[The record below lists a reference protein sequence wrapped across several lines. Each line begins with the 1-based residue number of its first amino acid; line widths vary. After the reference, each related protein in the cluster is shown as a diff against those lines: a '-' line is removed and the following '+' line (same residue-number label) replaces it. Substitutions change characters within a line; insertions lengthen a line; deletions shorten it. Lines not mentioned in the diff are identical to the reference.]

1 VTETGKDGA
10 GGPEGGS
17 GGGPDDRQVGGA
29 QASRPG
35 GGGGAGAAGRAS
47 PLAEVLA
54 PPDPVHEPFVD
65 LAREA
70 GARLHDASRA
80 RRRWAAWLMLAV
92 AIVSGASGT
101 TSLAA
106 SAGLTRL
113 GPTIAVVL
121 CYLVCFVALTR
132 ALRVIPL
139 SVAYAVWSGIGIML
153 VSAIGW
159 VVFDQRLNPVEWV
172 GVALIV
178 AGVVLIQLK
187 SRVGRGD

>member
-1 VTETGKDGA
+1 MTEPRDDAADRPRGADGA
-10 GGPEGGS
+10 SPSESPAS
-17 GGGPDDRQVGGA
+17 GRDQP
-29 QASRPG
+29 
-35 GGGGAGAAGRAS
+35 AAGTPRRAT
-47 PLAEVLA
+47 PLSEVLS

-80 RRRWAAWLMLAV
+80 RRRWAAWLMLGV

-106 SAGLTRL
+106 SAGLTKL
-113 GPTIAVVL
+113 GPTLAVGL
-121 CYLVCFVALTR
+121 CYLLCFVALTR

-139 SVAYAVWSGIGIML
+139 SVAYAVWSGFGIAL

-159 VVFDQRLNPVEWV
+159 VAFDQRLHPAEWV
-172 GVALIV
+172 GVALIMS
-178 AGVVLIQLK
+178 GVVLIQLK